1 MKRVLGGENT
11 ESESVPDRARSVLGC
26 LLLADADGLICAV
39 GTVTVEEVELGRAAL
54 AVVELAFVVAT
65 FARTLAHRARE
76 DLASS
81 VWMRLAEKHLL
92 VGGSADRV
100 STEDLPAAGVDTDT
114 DASAQARDADATSAR
129 AAARIASIVDK
140 RLPRLFSTL
149 TQS

>member
-1 MKRVLGGENT
+1 MHVAGATIPFEHRIGHFENT

-65 FARTLAHRARE
+65 FARTLAHRARV

-92 VGGSADRV
+92 VGVSAVRVLWHATTHFADRTLDEV
-100 STEDLPAAGVDTDT
+100 SEDAVCAAV
-114 DASAQARDADATSAR
+114 
-129 AAARIASIVDK
+129 V
-140 RLPRLFSTL
+140 L
-149 TQS
+149 